1 MVPKPT
7 LRSYRLLSMDRLNE
21 IKVLDQYMLLL
32 VHPCSHSRL
41 RMGGGSKHPF
51 HTNHRL
57 GHHGVGRG
65 GGGQRN
71 KKVNVR
77 CCSKVQG

>member
-32 VHPCSHSRL
+32 VHPCY
-41 RMGGGSKHPF
+41 PQVYVW
-51 HTNHRL
+51 
-57 GHHGVGRG
+57 GVDPTIHLTPTIGL
-65 GGGQRN
+65 
-71 KKVNVR
+71 VIMV
-77 CCSKVQG
+77 